1 MHPAA
6 KFIIAMFE
14 THPLGR
20 VYVASLPN
28 PEHKGVE
35 PDERHILTRSSAQIT
50 DFVARHDRPGHG
62 CFACVA
68 TIQDKATRRAEKTV
82 AQIVCLHTEID
93 FRQLEETPE
102 EAEHVVSNL
111 PLPPSR
117 VHHSGHGLHLYW
129 FLKTAI
135 AAMPESNARH
145 KQLLRRTA
153 DHLGG
158 DPAACLVHQLLRMP
172 GTTNSKNGERRE
184 VRTLIDRPDLR
195 YEHGELAIWID
206 SAGTPLLHRWSDGKA
221 ADEKNGD
228 SGSPDNPFLAFA
240 AQFDGEEPLDVDRL
254 LAEMIYL
261 GPGGGGNA
269 HDTLLRC
276 TAAML
281 TRGEDRE
288 AVVVRALSALRA
300 AAERSGIALDLERER
315 RTIEDMC
322 QSWMSKH
329 PEIGEGDKCPKV
341 LPHGW
346 WHGDVDVELRRK
358 YLVKKL
364 IPETGTGLLPGQWGT
379 YKTFVALDLAGAV
392 MTGTSFAGHAVKRR
406 GGVLFIAVEGREEIP
421 IRLEA
426 LNRAKCGQAERL
438 PFFCLDDIPRLLE
451 RGAADKIAAD
461 ANTVAVE
468 MRARFELP
476 LALIIVD
483 TVAAGAGYAKSGD
496 ENDAAIAQRI
506 MDTLAR
512 ISKLTGAFVLA
523 VDHFG
528 KAVETGT
535 RGSSAKESFADVVL
549 ALLGEK
555 ELSGGVK
562 NPRMAARK
570 RRGGANGEEFA
581 FTAQLVAMGI
591 DEDNDPIDT
600 LVLEW
605 VGEIEPQSSKN
616 PWPKSLRLLHRVM
629 TSLLTSRGIEI
640 QVGDSTVRA
649 LDREIVREEFYNSH
663 AADGDTEGKRQEARS
678 KAFRRAVNDAQER
691 GLIGVRVIDGATFVW
706 FEASGDL
713 SA

>member
-6 KFIIAMFE
+6 EFVITMFGP
-14 THPLGR
+14 HPEGR
-20 VYVASLPN
+20 VYIAALPN
-28 PEHKGVE
+28 PEVKSTE
-35 PDERHILTRSSAQIT
+35 SDESHVLSRSSAQIT
-50 DFVARHDRPGHG
+50 DFVTRHDQPGEG
-62 CFACVA
+62 CFTCVA

-93 FRQLEETPE
+93 FRQIQEMPE
-102 EAEHVVSNL
+102 EAERVVAGLS
-111 PLPPSR
+111 PPPSR
-117 VHHSGHGLHLYW
+117 AHHSGHGLHLYW
-129 FLKTAI
+129 FLKIGI
-135 AAMPESNARH
+135 AATPEANARH
-145 KQLLRRTA
+145 KQLLRRVA

-158 DPAACLVHQLLRMP
+158 DPAACLVHQLLRLP
-172 GTTNSKNGERRE
+172 GTTNSKKGEQLP
-184 VRTLIDRPDLR
+184 VRTLIDRPDRR
-195 YEHGELAIWID
+195 YDYAELESWIAT
-206 SAGTPLLHRWSDGKA
+206 AGAPLLHRKA
-221 ADEKNGD
+221 VAATAGNGE
-228 SGSPDNPFLAFA
+228 SPDNPFLAFA
-240 AQFDGEEPLDVDRL
+240 ARYAGAKPLDVDRMF
-254 LAEMIYL
+254 AEMVYL

-288 AVVVRALSALRA
+288 AVVARALTALQA
-300 AAERSGIALDLERER
+300 AAKRSGIALDVGRER
-315 RTIEDMC
+315 QTIEDMC
-322 QSWMSKH
+322 RTWADKH
-329 PEIGEGDKCPKV
+329 PEIGDDECPKA
-341 LPHGW
+341 LPYGW
-346 WHGDVDVELRRK
+346 WHGDVHVELRRK

-392 MTGTSFAGHAVKRR
+392 MTGATFAGHPVKRR

-426 LNRAKCGQAERL
+426 LNRAKCQAERL

-468 MRARFELP
+468 MRARFDLP

-483 TVAAGAGYAKSGD
+483 TVAAGAGYAKAGD
-496 ENDAAIAQRI
+496 ENDAAIAQHI

-555 ELSGGVK
+555 ELGGGVR
-562 NPRMAARK
+562 NPRMATRK

-581 FTAQLVAMGI
+581 FTTQLVAMGI

-605 VGEIEPQSSKN
+605 GGEVEPSSSKN

-629 TSLLTSRGIEI
+629 TTLLASRGIEI

-649 LDREIVREEFYNSH
+649 LDREIIREEFYNSH
-663 AADGDTEGKRQEARS
+663 AADGNTEGKRQEARS

-691 GLIGVRVIDGATFVW
+691 SLIGVRVIDGATFVW
-706 FEASGDL
+706 FEANSDL